1 MATTYTSI
9 LGLAKPAAGEL
20 TGTWGTTVNAQV
32 TDMVEEAIAGLAVH
46 NMASDANYTLTTAD
60 GSTSQARAAM
70 VEITDTSTNLSAGK
84 DIVVPAKTKMYIFKN
99 STAQILTVKVSGQ
112 SGVAVPAGKTMLL
125 HCDGTNVEEA
135 INEVAGNLGIGG
147 TLTVDGATTMSG
159 ALNVVSGNFALGVN
173 KFTIAVSD
181 GDTAIAGTLDVTG
194 AVTGASISAS
204 PALAGSAVVT
214 GAINASTFA
223 SYKGKRIIFTGS
235 SNVTFDLP
243 DATDTGIDPHVL
255 VGDTWVI
262 VNASQKII
270 TLDPASSDNTIKIA
284 TGSTYTGSTGAN
296 TSIAKGG
303 VAELVVVA
311 NHEFVIFGS
320 GISQ

>member
-70 VEITDTSTNLSAGK
+70 VEITDTSTNLSAGR
-84 DIVVPAKTKMYIFKN
+84 DIIVPAKTKMYIFKN

-125 HCDGTNVEEA
+125 HCDATNVEEA

-147 TLTVDGATTMSG
+147 TLIVDGATTMSG
-159 ALNVVSGNFALGVN
+159 ALNVVNGNFALGVN

-235 SNVTFDLP
+235 SNVEFDLP
-243 DATDTGIDPHVL
+243 DATDTVA

-270 TLDPASSDNTIKIA
+270 TLDPIDGDNTIKIA
-284 TGSTYTGSTGAN
+284 TGSTYTGSAGAN

-311 NHEFVIFGS
+311 NHEFAIFGS

>member
-1 MATTYTSI
+1 MATAYTTR
-9 LGLAKPAAGEL
+9 LGLAKPALGEL
-20 TGTWGTTVNAQV
+20 SGTWGTTLNTQV

-70 VEITDTSTNLSAGK
+70 VEITDTSTNLTAGR
-84 DIVVPAKTKMYIFKN
+84 DIIVPGKQKIYIFKN

-125 HCDGTNVEEA
+125 HCDGTNVEEGV
-135 INEVAGNLGIGG
+135 NEVAGNLGIGG

-159 ALNVVSGNFALGVN
+159 ALSVVAGNFALGVN

-181 GDTAIAGTLDVTG
+181 GDTSIAGTLAVGGAITG
-194 AVTGASISAS
+194 DSITAN
-204 PALAGSAVVT
+204 PALASGAVVT
-214 GAINASTFA
+214 SAINALTFKT
-223 SYKGKRIIFTGS
+223 YTGKRIIFTGG

-243 DATDTGIDPHVL
+243 DATSTVS

-262 VNASQKII
+262 INASQKII
-270 TLDPASSDNTIKIA
+270 TLDPDSSDTIKIA
-284 TGSTYTGSTGAN
+284 TGSTYTGSAGAN
-296 TSIAKGG
+296 TSISKGG
-303 VAELVVVA
+303 VVELVVVA
-311 NHEFVIFGS
+311 NNEYAVFGS
-320 GISQ
+320 GLSQ

>member
-147 TLTVDGATTMSG
+147 TLTVDGATTMAST
-159 ALNVVSGNFALGVN
+159 LGVTGNVAVNTN
-173 KFTIAVSD
+173 KFTIAASD

-270 TLDPASSDNTIKIA
+270 TLDPTSSDNTIKIA